1 MRDKDIDDVVR
12 ILKREIRQWQVPIVG
27 VVAEKTR
34 DPFQILISCVLSLRT
49 QDSTTA
55 GASKRLFAV
64 ATTPQGLAA
73 LSVGRLERLI
83 YPVGFYRVK
92 ARNIREISRRL
103 IGEYGGRVPNTI
115 DALLTL
121 PGVGR
126 KTANLVVTIGYN
138 KYGIC
143 VDTHVHRITNR
154 WGYVSTGTAEKTEF
168 ALREKL
174 PRKHWKIINDLLV
187 TYGQNLC
194 RPIGP
199 RCSDCKLMAYC
210 ERVGVSS
217 HGGKQ
222 GRPKPSSARARRPS
236 IPQGRHE

>member
-12 ILKREIRQWQVPIVG
+12 ILKREIRQWKVPIVG

-49 QDSTTA
+49 QDGTTA
-55 GASKRLFAV
+55 AASERLFAV
-64 ATTPQGLAA
+64 ANTPEGLTA
-73 LSVGRLERLI
+73 LPVGRLERLI

-92 ARNIREISRRL
+92 ARNIREISKRL
-103 IGEYGGRVPNTI
+103 IRDYDGRVPTEI
-115 DALLTL
+115 DALLRL

-126 KTANLVVTIGYN
+126 KTANLVVTLGYN

-154 WGYVSTGTAEKTEF
+154 WGYVSTPTPEKTEF

-199 RCSDCKLMAYC
+199 RCSVCKLYGYC
-210 ERVGVSS
+210 ERVGVATS
-217 HGGKQ
+217 GGT
-222 GRPKPSSARARRPS
+222 GRRAKHFSRPA
-236 IPQGRHE
+236 GR

>member
-1 MRDKDIDDVVR
+1 MEDKQIDTVVR
-12 ILKREIRQWQVPIVG
+12 ILKMEVKQWRVPIVG

-49 QDSTTA
+49 QDGTTA
-55 GASKRLFAV
+55 AASKRLFAV
-64 ATTPQGLAA
+64 ARAPETLAK
-73 LSVGRLERLI
+73 LPVRKIEKLI

-92 ARNIREISRRL
+92 AKNVREISRRL
-103 IGEYGGRVPNTI
+103 MADFDSRVPDTI
-115 DALLTL
+115 EELLTL

-126 KTANLVVTIGYN
+126 KTANLVVTIGYD

-154 WGYVSTGTAEKTEF
+154 WGYVETATPEKTEF
-168 ALREKL
+168 SLREKL
-174 PRKHWKIINDLLV
+174 PKKHWKVINDLLV

-199 RCSDCKLMAYC
+199 KCGECRIYDYC
-210 ERVGVSS
+210 DRVGLD
-217 HGGKQ
+217 
-222 GRPKPSSARARRPS
+222 
-236 IPQGRHE
+236 

>member
-1 MRDKDIDDVVR
+1 MRDRDIDAVVR
-12 ILKREIRQWQVPIVG
+12 ILKGEIRQWKVPIVG

-49 QDSTTA
+49 QDGTTA
-55 GASKRLFAV
+55 AASARLFAV
-64 ATTPQGLAA
+64 ANTPAGLAA
-73 LSVGRLERLI
+73 LPVERVEQLI

-92 ARNIREISRRL
+92 ARNIREISKQL
-103 IGEYGGRVPNTI
+103 IRQYDGRVPDEI
-115 DALLTL
+115 DTLLQL

-138 KYGIC
+138 RYGIC

-154 WGYVSTGTAEKTEF
+154 WGYVSTSTPEKTEF

-199 RCSDCKLMAYC
+199 RCSECKLSPYC
-210 ERVGVSS
+210 ERVGVETS
-217 HGGKQ
+217 Q
-222 GRPKPSSARARRPS
+222 RTRGRARASASRGSRQVGPEV
-236 IPQGRHE
+236 RDE

>member
-1 MRDKDIDDVVR
+1 MEDKQIDTVVR
-12 ILKREIRQWQVPIVG
+12 ILKKEVKQWRVPIVG

-49 QDSTTA
+49 QDGTTA
-55 GASKRLFAV
+55 AASKRLFAV
-64 ATTPQGLAA
+64 ARAPETLAK
-73 LSVGRLERLI
+73 LPVRKIEKLI

-92 ARNIREISRRL
+92 AKNVREISRRL
-103 IGEYGGRVPNTI
+103 MADFDSRVPDTI
-115 DALLTL
+115 EELLTL

-126 KTANLVVTIGYN
+126 KTANLVVTIGYD

-154 WGYVSTGTAEKTEF
+154 WGYVETATPEKTEF
-168 ALREKL
+168 SLREKL
-174 PRKHWKIINDLLV
+174 PKKHWKVINDLLV

-199 RCSDCKLMAYC
+199 KCGECRIYDYC
-210 ERVGVSS
+210 DRVGLD
-217 HGGKQ
+217 
-222 GRPKPSSARARRPS
+222 
-236 IPQGRHE
+236 

>member
-1 MRDKDIDDVVR
+1 MDDRQIDAVVR
-12 ILKREIRQWQVPIVG
+12 ILKKEVKQWKVPIVG

-49 QDSTTA
+49 QDGTTA
-55 GASKRLFAV
+55 AASKRLFAV
-64 ATTPQGLAA
+64 ARAPETLAK
-73 LSVGRLERLI
+73 LPVRKIEKLI

-92 ARNIREISRRL
+92 AKNVREISRRL
-103 IGEYGGRVPNTI
+103 MADFDSRVPDTI
-115 DALLTL
+115 EELLTL

-126 KTANLVVTIGYN
+126 KTANLVVTIGYD

-154 WGYVSTGTAEKTEF
+154 WGYVETATPEKTEF

-174 PRKHWKIINDLLV
+174 PKKHWKVINDLLV

-199 RCSDCKLMAYC
+199 KCGECRIYDYC
-210 ERVGVSS
+210 DRVGLD
-217 HGGKQ
+217 
-222 GRPKPSSARARRPS
+222 
-236 IPQGRHE
+236 

>member
-1 MRDKDIDDVVR
+1 MKDEDIDDVVR
-12 ILKREIRQWQVPIVG
+12 ILKREIRQWKVPIVG

-49 QDSTTA
+49 QDGTTA
-55 GASKRLFAV
+55 AASERLFAV
-64 ATTPQGLAA
+64 ANTPEALAA
-73 LSVGRLERLI
+73 LPLGRLERLI

-92 ARNIREISRRL
+92 ARNIREISKRL
-103 IGEYGGRVPNTI
+103 IHEYDGRVPAEI
-115 DALLTL
+115 HALLRL

-154 WGYVSTGTAEKTEF
+154 WGYVSTPTPEKTEF

-199 RCSDCKLMAYC
+199 RCSACKLYAYC
-210 ERVGVSS
+210 ERVGVGTN
-217 HGGKQ
+217 GGT
-222 GRPKPSSARARRPS
+222 GRRAKHLSRPA
-236 IPQGRHE
+236 GR

>member
-1 MRDKDIDDVVR
+1 MDDQQIDIVVR
-12 ILKREIRQWQVPIVG
+12 ILKKEVKQWKVPIVG

-49 QDSTTA
+49 QDGTTA
-55 GASKRLFAV
+55 AASERLFAV
-64 ATTPQGLAA
+64 ANTPETLAK
-73 LSVGRLERLI
+73 VPVKKIEKLI

-92 ARNIREISRRL
+92 AKNIRAISKRL
-103 IGEYGGRVPNTI
+103 IDDFASRVPDTI
-115 DALLTL
+115 EELLTL

-126 KTANLVVTIGYN
+126 KTANLVVTIGYG

-154 WGYVSTGTAEKTEF
+154 WGYVSTATPEKTEF

-174 PRKHWKIINDLLV
+174 PKKHWKVINDLLV

-199 RCSDCKLMAYC
+199 KCGACRLYDYC
-210 ERVGVSS
+210 DRVGVEE
-217 HGGKQ
+217 K
-222 GRPKPSSARARRPS
+222 
-236 IPQGRHE
+236 